1 MKTKILMALK
11 NADGYLSGQE
21 LCERFSVSRTAVW
34 KVINQLKE
42 EGYEVEA
49 VRNRGYR
56 LLSVSDVLS
65 AEELKSR
72 FDGHW
77 FGKEVFY
84 YDAID
89 STNTQA
95 LRLAEEG
102 APHGSL
108 VVAGTQTRGKGRRGR
123 AWTSEPG
130 SGAWMTILLRPDFP
144 PAGASMLT
152 LIMGMAVAA
161 AAEELSG
168 VHTQIKWPNDVVMN
182 GKKICGILTELS
194 AEPDYIHH
202 VIIGA
207 GTNVNTASFPEELT
221 GRASSLY
228 LESGRRFRLADVIER
243 IGFLFEGYYGKFI
256 VDGDLSGLV
265 EEYNA
270 RLAGLGDKVRVLDPK
285 GAFEGIARGINGK
298 GELLVELADKSIANV
313 YAGEV
318 SVRGLNGYI

>member
-144 PAGASMLT
+144 PQA
-152 LIMGMAVAA
+152 
-161 AAEELSG
+161 
-168 VHTQIKWPNDVVMN
+168 HP
-182 GKKICGILTELS
+182 C
-194 AEPDYIHH
+194 
-202 VIIGA
+202 
-207 GTNVNTASFPEELT
+207 
-221 GRASSLY
+221 
-228 LESGRRFRLADVIER
+228 
-243 IGFLFEGYYGKFI
+243 
-256 VDGDLSGLV
+256 
-265 EEYNA
+265 
-270 RLAGLGDKVRVLDPK
+270 
-285 GAFEGIARGINGK
+285 
-298 GELLVELADKSIANV
+298 
-313 YAGEV
+313 
-318 SVRGLNGYI
+318 